1 MSGILTWRAVLVI
14 IIIVVTYGSIMISVG
29 YSCGYRTAK
38 EEERKK
44 QLRKKGIIK

>member
-1 MSGILTWRAVLVI
+1 MANTISWGVFLI
-14 IIIVVTYGSIMISVG
+14 IVVIVVTYGALFLAVG

-44 QLRKKGIIK
+44 ELRKKGIIK